1 MKKLLVLIILIVFFS
16 SITILWWTNGLK
28 AVDSKNTT
36 AKIFVIKKGQGVRE
50 IANQLKQEGL
60 IKDPIVFFLNT
71 KRLGLDKQI
80 QAGDFRLNPSMN
92 STEIAQNLT
101 HGMLDIW
108 VTIPEGKRAEEIAD
122 ELQEKI
128 PTYQEDWRN
137 ALATNEGYLFPDTY
151 LIPRDA
157 NIDMIVSLMKN
168 NFNKKFDSVKEGK
181 TSNLSDEDVV
191 KVASLVEREAKH
203 DTDRPMVASVIENR
217 LEIGMGLQIDATVQY
232 LLGYQPQAK
241 TWWKKELTL
250 DDLAINSPYNTYK
263 TTGLPPTPI
272 SNPGLSAIRA
282 ALNPSKTS
290 YIYYLSD
297 KNGVNHYA
305 KTLAEHNANIKKY
318 GL

>member
-1 MKKLLVLIILIVFFS
+1 MKKLLVLIILIVFFAAS
-16 SITILWWTNGLK
+16 TVLWWKNGLK
-28 AVDSKNTT
+28 AVDPKDTT

-80 QAGDFRLNPSMN
+80 QAGDFRLNPSMT
-92 STEIAQNLT
+92 SVEVAQNLT

-122 ELQEKI
+122 VLEEKI
-128 PTYQEDWRN
+128 PTYQPDWRETLV
-137 ALATNEGYLFPDTY
+137 ANEGYLFPDTY
-151 LIPRDA
+151 LIPKDA

-168 NFNKKFDSVKEGK
+168 NFERKFESVKTK
-181 TSNLSDEDVV
+181 KISSLSDEDIV

-203 DTDRPMVASVIENR
+203 AVDRPMVASVIENR
-217 LEIGMGLQIDATVQY
+217 LDIDMGLQIDATVQY

-241 TWWKKELTL
+241 TWWKKALTL
-250 DDLAINSPYNTYK
+250 DDLTINSPYNTYK

-272 SNPGLSAIRA
+272 SNPGLSAIKA
-282 ALNPSKTS
+282 ALNPSKTD
-290 YIYYLSD
+290 YIYYISD
-297 KNGVNHYA
+297 KNGVNRYA

>member
-16 SITILWWTNGLK
+16 TITILWWKNGLN
-28 AVDSKNTT
+28 AVDPKNTT

-80 QAGDFRLNPSMN
+80 QAGDFRLNPSMS
-92 STEIAQNLT
+92 STEVAQNLT

-122 ELQEKI
+122 TLQEKI
-128 PTYQEDWRN
+128 PTYQQSWRE
-137 ALATNEGYLFPDTY
+137 ALVTNEGYLFPDTY
-151 LIPRDA
+151 LIPKDA
-157 NIDMIVSLMKN
+157 DIDMVVSLMKN
-168 NFNKKFDSVKEGK
+168 NFERKFESVKTEK
-181 TSNLSDEDVV
+181 TSSLSDEDIV

-203 DTDRPMVASVIENR
+203 ASDRPMVASVIENR
-217 LEIGMGLQIDATVQY
+217 LDIDMGLQIDATVQY
-232 LLGYQPQAK
+232 LLGYEPQAK
-241 TWWKKELTL
+241 TWWKKALTL

-272 SNPGLSAIRA
+272 SNPGLSAIKA
-282 ALNPSKTS
+282 ALNPSKTD
-290 YIYYLSD
+290 YIYYISD
-297 KNGVNHYA
+297 KNGVNRYA
-305 KTLAEHNANIKKY
+305 KTLVEHNANIKKY